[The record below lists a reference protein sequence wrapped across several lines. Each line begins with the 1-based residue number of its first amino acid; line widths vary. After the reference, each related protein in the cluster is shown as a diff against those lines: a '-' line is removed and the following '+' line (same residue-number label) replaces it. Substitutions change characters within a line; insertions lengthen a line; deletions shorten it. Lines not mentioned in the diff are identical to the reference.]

1 MHPHPLFHLW
11 ESVLL
16 ALKIT
21 LSLPRKRLQVV
32 DFYSFKNAEL
42 PLSHLWEREPRRGGR
57 GCSYREKHPLPNP
70 LPPVGE
76 GTHSGV
82 FGSVSREE
90 ISSAKRVQVSLPQ
103 VGEGINRISF

>member
-1 MHPHPLFHLW
+1 MVWRSMP
-11 ESVLL
+11 S
-16 ALKIT
+16 
-21 LSLPRKRLQVV
+21 RLRP
-32 DFYSFKNAEL
+32 DL

-57 GCSYREKHPLPNP
+57 GCSSREKHPLPNP

-82 FGSVSREE
+82 FGPVSREE

-103 VGEGINRISF
+103 VGREQEAVNIPGF